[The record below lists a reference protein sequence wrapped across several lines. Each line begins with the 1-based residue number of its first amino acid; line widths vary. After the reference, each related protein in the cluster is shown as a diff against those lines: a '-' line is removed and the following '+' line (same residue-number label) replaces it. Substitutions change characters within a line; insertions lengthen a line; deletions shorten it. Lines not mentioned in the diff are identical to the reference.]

1 MAKKLDEIIEK
12 KETAESTKKIRRTS
26 AGRPKSKTKR
36 DQKLHAYVSKEE
48 LEKIEKA
55 AADAG
60 MTVSGF
66 IRFKVLSN

>member
-1 MAKKLDEIIEK
+1 MAKKLDEIMAK
-12 KETAESTKKIRRTS
+12 KEEEAAGKKIRRTS
-26 AGRPKSKTKR
+26 AGRPKSKSKR